1 MSKSFY
7 CPDCGAENDEEATH
21 CTKCGLPLKLESRR
35 RVYNRL
41 PSNNSTKDG
50 MIRDQNSELFIPL
63 ELPPMNVKFVPKKSP
78 NDWKTRLT
86 RLVRWRD
93 ENFIW
98 LFYLFVG
105 LIFYEG
111 LIKYIFP
118 IGIIWGTLVSTVI
131 LIVLALILFRLGFS
145 H

>member
-1 MSKSFY
+1 MSKPLY
-7 CPDCGAENDEEATH
+7 RPDCGAKNNEEANQ
-21 CTKCGLPLKLESRR
+21 CTKCGLPLKLKSRR

-78 NDWKTRLT
+78 NDWKTRLV
-86 RLVRWRD
+86 RLRN
-93 ENFIW
+93 EYFIW
-98 LFYLFVG
+98 LLYLFVG
-105 LIFYEG
+105 LIFYEV

-118 IGIIWGTLVSTVI
+118 IGIIWGTLVSTII
-131 LIVLALILFRLGFS
+131 LIVVALILVRLEVYN
-145 H
+145 